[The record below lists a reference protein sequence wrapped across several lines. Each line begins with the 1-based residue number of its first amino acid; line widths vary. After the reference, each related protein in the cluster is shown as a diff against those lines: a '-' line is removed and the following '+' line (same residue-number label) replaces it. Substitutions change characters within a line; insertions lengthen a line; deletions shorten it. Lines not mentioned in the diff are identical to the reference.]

1 MSLVVTGTLSDAT
14 FSVPGLRAE
23 GNAATRFG
31 YDATEARGK
40 RKTAPT
46 YSGSEDTILDAT
58 KRRKVLDNGR
68 DIARNFAVACWM
80 IRRHLD
86 YVASFEFHCR
96 TGNVAFDTQV
106 ETFMER
112 WSRAYN
118 CDAAGRHPLPKMIRI
133 AETRRV
139 IDGDVGLLKMAD
151 GRLQGIE
158 ADRIKN
164 PIGEIMETTRS
175 GMWVHGVKVDDAG
188 RAATYAIHR
197 REKTR
202 LTFDRL
208 VPAHRM
214 CMLGYF
220 DRFDQVRGIS
230 PLVSGL
236 NPLRDVYEN
245 FDLAL
250 AKAKLNQLFAM
261 AIFSEATQGT
271 GEHTVTEED
280 EDTPLNNRYEVDF
293 GRGPIKLEL
302 DPGDR
307 AEFLES
313 KNPSREF
320 QDFTTLVLQVALKAL
335 DIPFSFYNE
344 SFTNFFGSRAAWLHY
359 QRSCKPKQDDI
370 RELLTR
376 LTLWRLMLAILDGEL
391 KLPAGM
397 VLDDVSFEWV
407 ATGMPWW
414 DPAKEINGDLLA
426 IGAGL
431 DNPQRIVKERGR
443 GDWYDNVDRIAE
455 ALEYARKKKVPLSFL
470 ASGQAASKVVE
481 DQNEQDRKDKADQD
495 RDAKPSDKKAD
506 DEDDD
511 E

>member
-1 MSLVVTGTLSDAT
+1 MSLVVSRNLSDAT

-23 GNAATRFG
+23 GNTATRFG

-40 RKTAPT
+40 RKTART
-46 YSGSEDTILDAT
+46 YSGYEDTILDPT
-58 KRRKVLDNGR
+58 KRKQLVANAR
-68 DIARNFAVACWM
+68 DLARNFAIASWM

-96 TGNVAFDTQV
+96 TGNIAFDTQV

-112 WSRAYN
+112 WSRPYN
-118 CDAAGRHPLPKMIRI
+118 CDAAGRHTLNKMIRI

-139 IDGDVGLLKMAD
+139 IDGDVGLMKLAD
-151 GRLQGIE
+151 GTVQGIE
-158 ADRIKN
+158 SDRIKN
-164 PIGEIMETTRS
+164 PIAEIVETTRNGS
-175 GMWVHGVKVDDAG
+175 WMHGVKVNDAG
-188 RAATYAIHR
+188 RAAAYGLYR
-197 REKTR
+197 RER
-202 LTFDRL
+202 NQLVYDRM
-208 VPAHRM
+208 VPATRM

-230 PLVSGL
+230 PLAAAL

-250 AKAKLNQLFAM
+250 AKSKISQLFAM
-261 AIFSEATQGT
+261 AIFSEATVGT
-271 GEHTVTEED
+271 GEHTATVED
-280 EDTPLNNRYEVDF
+280 ESDPTKNRYDVDF
-293 GRGPIKLEL
+293 GRGPLKLEL

-359 QRSCKPKQDDI
+359 QRSCKPKQEDL

-376 LTLWRLMLAILDGEL
+376 LTVWRLMLAILDGQL
-391 KLPAGM
+391 QLPAGM

-407 ATGMPWW
+407 PTGMPWW

-455 ALEYARKKKVPLSFL
+455 ALEYAEKKKVPLSFVGL
-470 ASGQAASKVVE
+470 GQASQPA
-481 DQNEQDRKDKADQD
+481 KDDE
-495 RDAKPSDKKAD
+495 KAD
-506 DEDDD
+506 DKERNAKPGKTKGDD
-511 E
+511 EDEDE